1 MARLLSGPAAELTA
15 KLTEKSRYRPTA
27 LIRRILPAGAE
38 CLESVPT
45 LERGGLAGAE
55 PTAEQLAR
63 YVAEVRAAAAVF
75 ATSNM
80 QHDTLAEHD
89 KYIVWIDAWAKLSG
103 FGSYVVV
110 DTSVRAPAIT

>member
-55 PTAEQLAR
+55 ALAVPAVAGSST
-63 YVAEVRAAAAVF
+63 YVTDWR
-75 ATSNM
+75 TY
-80 QHDTLAEHD
+80 L
-89 KYIVWIDAWAKLSG
+89 
-103 FGSYVVV
+103 YVVY
-110 DTSVRAPAIT
+110 TSAYVVQNV

>member
-45 LERGGLAGAE
+45 LERGGLC
-55 PTAEQLAR
+55 R
-63 YVAEVRAAAAVF
+63 
-75 ATSNM
+75 
-80 QHDTLAEHD
+80 TLAVCPIHQP
-89 KYIVWIDAWAKLSG
+89 SR
-103 FGSYVVV
+103 SP
-110 DTSVRAPAIT
+110 VRL